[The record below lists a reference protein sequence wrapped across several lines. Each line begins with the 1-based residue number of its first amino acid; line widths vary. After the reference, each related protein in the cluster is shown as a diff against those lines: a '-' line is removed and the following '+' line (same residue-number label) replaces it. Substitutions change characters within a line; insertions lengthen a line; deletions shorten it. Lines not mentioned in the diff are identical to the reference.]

1 MGLWVVFV
9 LEFRNETDVFF
20 DALSLLFHAFNI
32 VGAFLM
38 VDSFEHF
45 LVFLNNPEE
54 FLFPKRLME
63 GAVESGVGL
72 IVILVLKLEVGA
84 LIAWIV

>member
-1 MGLWVVFV
+1 MGFGVVFV
-9 LEFRNETDVFF
+9 LEFRDETDIFF
-20 DALSLLFHAFNI
+20 DVLSLLFHAFNI

-38 VDSFEHF
+38 VDSFEH
-45 LVFLNNPEE
+45 LLIFLNNPEE

-63 GAVESGVGL
+63 GAVETGVGL